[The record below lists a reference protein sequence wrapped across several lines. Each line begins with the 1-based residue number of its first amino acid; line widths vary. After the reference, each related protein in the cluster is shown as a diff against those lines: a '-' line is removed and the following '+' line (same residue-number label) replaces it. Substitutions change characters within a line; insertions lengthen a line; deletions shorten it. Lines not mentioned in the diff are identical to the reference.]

1 MSNAQWAGGAMKT
14 VLAVLLF
21 ATVAFSQDQSEAAR
35 AAAGCGPGGTKF
47 DVQIDKKQH
56 PTLPPE
62 ADKAVIYIFQDAKR
76 DSSARY
82 IGNTTTRVG
91 LDGVWVGANHGK
103 SYFFV
108 LVNPGDHHL
117 CVAEQ
122 AILKTSS
129 KLGSALSVTAE
140 AGKVYYFRAEVQEK
154 SEAGPGV
161 QLGAIDSAEG
171 QLLIANSS
179 LSISQVRE

>member
-1 MSNAQWAGGAMKT
+1 MSNAQGAGGAMKT

-21 ATVAFSQDQSEAAR
+21 ATVAFSQDPSDAAR
-35 AAAGCGPGGTKF
+35 AASGCGPSGTKF

-62 ADKAVIYIFQDAKR
+62 ADKAIIYIFQDAKR
-76 DSSARY
+76 DSNARNL
-82 IGNTTTRVG
+82 GSTTTRVG

-117 CVAEQ
+117 CVAQ
-122 AILKTSS
+122 QTMLKTS
-129 KLGSALSVTAE
+129 KPGSALSLTAE
-140 AGKVYYFRAEVQEK
+140 AGKVYYFRADVQEK
-154 SEAGPGV
+154 SEAGPGIE
-161 QLGAIDSAEG
+161 LETIDSAEG
-171 QLLIANSS
+171 QSLIANSS
-179 LSISQVRE
+179 LSISEARE

>member
-1 MSNAQWAGGAMKT
+1 MKT

-21 ATVAFSQDQSEAAR
+21 ATVAFSQDQPEAAR
-35 AAAGCGPGGTKF
+35 AAVGCGPSGTKF

-62 ADKAVIYIFQDAKR
+62 ADKAIIYIFQDAKR
-76 DSSARY
+76 DSNARNL
-82 IGNTTTRVG
+82 GNTTTRVG

-108 LVNPGDHHL
+108 QVNPGDHHL
-117 CVAEQ
+117 CVAQQ
-122 AILKTSS
+122 AMLKTSS
-129 KLGSALSVTAE
+129 KLGSALTLRAE

-161 QLGAIDSAEG
+161 ELEAIDSAEG
-171 QLLIANSS
+171 QSLIANSA
-179 LSISQVRE
+179 LSISEARD

>member
-1 MSNAQWAGGAMKT
+1 MSNAQEAGGAMKT
-14 VLAVLLF
+14 VLAVLLL

-35 AAAGCGPGGTKF
+35 AAAGCGPSGTKF

-56 PTLPPE
+56 PILPPE
-62 ADKAVIYIFQDAKR
+62 ADKAIIYILQDAKR
-76 DSSARY
+76 DGNARY

-117 CVAEQ
+117 CVAQQ
-122 AILKTSS
+122 AMLKTSS
-129 KLGSALSVTAE
+129 KLGSALSITAE
-140 AGKVYYFRAEVQEK
+140 TGKVYYFRAEVQEK

-161 QLGAIDSAEG
+161 QLEAIDSAEG

-179 LSISQVRE
+179 LSISEARE